1 MHIQSMQLLQT
12 RFDHL
17 TPQRMTNKA
26 HSLREEGDAGSKGT
40 REKFPGYFGLVFRL
54 IEQVLTTFY
63 LISFPFDRAPLQVE
77 SANVFWVCVF
87 DELGPAVGFIG
98 AFGEKAGDGD
108 DDATGVGHRS

>member
-1 MHIQSMQLLQT
+1 
-12 RFDHL
+12 
-17 TPQRMTNKA
+17 MTNKA

-77 SANVFWVCVF
+77 SANVF
-87 DELGPAVGFIG
+87 
-98 AFGEKAGDGD
+98 
-108 DDATGVGHRS
+108 